1 MKIQFLISLNNQN
14 WLQFCNLQQSAKKT
28 SHPSSVV
35 LCDVSLSDAVSNP
48 NIWTILRQ
56 KHYTTVSCRITS
68 HHGVTTT
75 TKCFWKFARTI
86 TTAVAI
92 LICPLLG
99 PRGRQQH
106 RSTLSLQWTV
116 LILNLQLIS
125 VGVCSHLFSNCSRKS
140 AGIFSFCWIPGEC
153 RCRWYLV
160 QK

>member
-1 MKIQFLISLNNQN
+1 MKIQFLFSLNNQN

-125 VGVCSHLFSNCSRKS
+125 VAVCVLIYFPTAAENLR
-140 AGIFSFCWIPGEC
+140 AFFSFCWIPG
-153 RCRWYLV
+153 V
-160 QK
+160 VSITKVA